1 MADDDVN
8 GDSDD
13 IQQEKS
19 QKKAA
24 KYDSGAADLE
34 KVTDYAEEKEI
45 SSSDGFSCV
54 SMPLRLHVHPEPRSH
69 TRLPFFFYFFTF
81 KVECMKQSL
90 KVVAFLFTKVAYPKM
105 KKRISIR
112 NNVSCNLKSVT
123 FSYFISFSF
132 VFFMCTKLI
141 LISTLKNIYIYI

>member
-8 GDSDD
+8 GDSDEV
-13 IQQEKS
+13 QQEKS

-54 SMPLRLHVHPEPRSH
+54 SYSLCTVHTVRNSYYTH
-69 TRLPFFFYFFTF
+69 LCLSKNLSRTLY
-81 KVECMKQSL
+81 L
-90 KVVAFLFTKVAYPKM
+90 K
-105 KKRISIR
+105 
-112 NNVSCNLKSVT
+112 
-123 FSYFISFSF
+123 
-132 VFFMCTKLI
+132 
-141 LISTLKNIYIYI
+141 